1 MRFSSRSAG
10 TRACHSS
17 SLQSLLSASFS
28 KSQAVCSPLAM
39 EMLPP
44 GSVPGVFTS
53 RSLNCNSL
61 CISVPPFKAQVLEDL
76 VLWLRVDFD
85 LKVLRVCLVAASS
98 LQCDCA
104 GDLQTLGFLLRI
116 KDIGCQAWWLIPAI
130 PTLKKQRQK
139 NHTFQAN

>member
-1 MRFSSRSAG
+1 MRFSSRSPG

-53 RSLNCNSL
+53 RSLDCNSL

-98 LQCDCA
+98 LQCDTV
-104 GDLQTLGFLLRI
+104 QVTYR
-116 KDIGCQAWWLIPAI
+116 PSVSSSV
-130 PTLKKQRQK
+130 
-139 NHTFQAN
+139 